1 MHNQGTLRGRL
12 STSVLFVCLIGIFA
26 FFATCCSNDNAS
38 PATASTDEV
47 GNEVAV
53 SFPQVNGP
61 VFAMVSDGADG
72 VYVGGR
78 FTRVGTIDRPYL
90 AHIKADGTVN
100 PSWNPISDGPVTA
113 LLLQNQTV
121 YIGGNFLNINGEA
134 RWRLAAVDRMTAL
147 LTPWN
152 PRLGSANLVNALAS
166 SGSVIYVGGVF
177 DLVNAAIIP
186 GTGLRGEGRRN
197 LAAVDTGIGLA
208 TPWNPNVLNGEVMAL
223 GIAGSVVYVGGSFDQ
238 VGLMGQNVVRL
249 NLAAFDQGSG
259 VATPWNPAVR
269 GIDGD
274 VVSAVSLSGNIV
286 YAGGRFRE
294 IGGQPRDNLAALNT
308 ESGLAM
314 SWNLPTNNAVST
326 FFDDGQRL
334 YIGGLFTTIGGQPR
348 GRLAAVDKTSRLL
361 TSWNPNADGG
371 VRTLVVSHGK
381 VFVGGDFTTI
391 GGHPRNMFAVID
403 AETGLVLGT
412 D

>member
-1 MHNQGTLRGRL
+1 MHKGERISTYALFL
-12 STSVLFVCLIGIFA
+12 SLTGIIF
-26 FFATCCSNDNAS
+26 FFATCSSNDNAA
-38 PATASTDEV
+38 PATASSGA
-47 GNEVAV
+47 GNEASV

-78 FTRVGTIDRPYL
+78 FTRVDTIDRPYL
-90 AHIKADGTVN
+90 AHIKANGTVDAAWN
-100 PSWNPISDGPVTA
+100 PSPDGPVTA
-113 LLLQNQTV
+113 LLLQDQTL
-121 YIGGNFLNINGEA
+121 YIGGNFLNMNGEE
-134 RWRLAAVDRMTAL
+134 RWRLAAVDRVTAV
-147 LTPWN
+147 LTPWD

-166 SGSVIYVGGVF
+166 SGAVIYVGGVF
-177 DLVNAAIIP
+177 DLVNAVIIP

-197 LAAVDTGIGLA
+197 LAAVDTVTGLA
-208 TPWNPNVLNGEVMAL
+208 TPWNPNVFGEVMAL
-223 GIAGSVVYVGGSFDQ
+223 GLAGSVVYAGGSFDQ
-238 VGLMGQNVVRL
+238 VGVVGQEVVRL
-249 NLAAFDQGSG
+249 NLAAFDMGSG

-274 VVSAVSLSGNIV
+274 VVSAVNLSGNVV
-286 YAGGRFRE
+286 YAGGIFRE
-294 IGGQPRDNLAALNT
+294 IGGQARNNLAALDT
-308 ESGLAM
+308 ESGLAL

-334 YIGGLFTTIGGQPR
+334 YIGGLFTTVGGQPR
-348 GRLAAVDKTSRLL
+348 GRLAAVDKTTRLL

-371 VRTLVVSHGK
+371 VRTIVASHGK

-391 GGHPRNMFAVID
+391 GGHSRSMFAVID
-403 AETGLVLGT
+403 ADTGLLVGS